1 MHQYQFILRHM
12 KKGAQ
17 RLVSASLP
25 KKEIYLLVACFCMR
39 LSSEKKKKK
48 KENTISHS
56 QAARIPRM
64 RTLAQHMSHMNM
76 C

>member
-1 MHQYQFILRHM
+1 M

-17 RLVSASLP
+17 RLVSTSLP

-39 LSSEKKKKK
+39 LSSEKKKK

-64 RTLAQHMSHMNM
+64 RTLAQHMSRMNM